1 MYKFG
6 ILLIASYICST
17 AALPPCVCARDYT
30 PVCGSDG
37 ETYPNS
43 CMLDCAAQ
51 TKHDLK
57 LAHGG
62 PCQAEKP
69 SCICTFE
76 YKPVCGMDGT
86 TYPSKCALG
95 CEKSRNPNLVKLHDG
110 PCETETV
117 TEEVKVAKPILP
129 TCTCT
134 RNFEPICG
142 TDGVTYSN
150 MCLLKCA
157 AQNKPL
163 DKKAD
168 GPCED
173 VTVKVVEDSK
183 QEPPKKS
190 CVCFRNYA
198 PVCGS
203 DGKTYANHC
212 VLGCSSN
219 SNPGLSMAHNGPC

>member
-1 MYKFG
+1 MYKFA
-6 ILLIASYICST
+6 LLIACFISST
-17 AALPPCVCARDYT
+17 AALPPCVCSRDYT

-37 ETYPNS
+37 ETYPNG

-51 TKHDLK
+51 THENLR
-57 LAHGG
+57 LSHGG
-62 PCQAEKP
+62 PCRSQAET

-76 YKPVCGMDGT
+76 YKPVCGIDGT
-86 TYPSKCALG
+86 TYPNKCALG
-95 CEKSRNPNLVKLHDG
+95 CERARNPVLIKLHDG
-110 PCETETV
+110 PCETK
-117 TEEVKVAKPILP
+117 EELKVAKPSLP

-134 RNFEPICG
+134 RNFEPVCG

-157 AQNKPL
+157 AQTKPL
-163 DKKAD
+163 GKKAE

-173 VTVKVVEDSK
+173 LTVKVAEVSE
-183 QEPPKKS
+183 EEVPKKS
-190 CVCFRNYA
+190 CVCFRNYM

-203 DGKTYANHC
+203 DGNTYANHC

-219 SNPGLSMAHNGPC
+219 SNPGLKMVHGGPC